1 MTKLNNSF
9 VRRFLFGIRALLPC
23 RRGFDEQVHDR
34 VLRMDFAD
42 VDRAVAQILGR
53 AQLSRFQR
61 GMLACGYRHL
71 TDSDDV
77 VTLNFGDGRR
87 DGGLQLTFHALW
99 RDGYGA
105 FDSENG
111 IPASWLEVCDLEF
124 AGDQLSVFAA

>member
-9 VRRFLFGIRALLPC
+9 VRRFLFGIRALLPR

-34 VLRMDFAD
+34 VLRIDFAD

-61 GMLACGYRHL
+61 DMLADGYRHL
-71 TDSDDV
+71 TDPSDV
-77 VTLNFGDGRR
+77 VLLSFDDGRR

-105 FDSENG
+105 FDGENG
-111 IPASWLEVCDLEF
+111 VPASWTEVCDIEF
-124 AGDQLSVFAA
+124 AGDQQSVIAA